1 MIELSNL
8 NISYGDKCVI
18 NNLNHTFKKST
29 ITGIIGESGTGKTSL
44 ALSLLAMND
53 GNISGEILYKGENIF
68 LFDEKKLRSY
78 RGNNIAMV
86 FQNGQGVLNPGLRI
100 IDQVVEVMV
109 EHSICAR
116 KEALERAYKLLEDM
130 KIDNKHHKKYP
141 SEISGGQKQKVQIA
155 IALANDPDILIF
167 DEFTSALDSVTKL
180 EVMNLIKEISKN
192 KTVIMISHD
201 LSLVKDLADEVM
213 VLYRGEICEY
223 GRANLIFDKP
233 RHPYTR
239 GLFRSFPNMDTT
251 KDLQGIKGTIDWN
264 YKGCPFYNRCT
275 QRIDIC
281 KNTKVILEENG
292 DRFIACHRG
301 GIINVMEVQNLHKAY
316 NNEKILKNLSLSIK
330 EGETLAVVGESGS
343 GKSTLA
349 KCMIGL
355 EKKCDGNIFFENQN
369 LKDLRGFKSFNKNVQ
384 MIFQDPRSSVNM
396 KMTIYDIM
404 CEPLKIHKIG
414 DRNHRIEKAKSLLKE
429 VQLPIDE
436 KTLSSSPE
444 KFSGGELQRLAIA
457 RALMLEP
464 KVLIADEPTSAL
476 DVSVQAKIMKL
487 LLGLQ
492 EKHGLAIM
500 FITHDIAL
508 ARKVSD
514 SMIVIKEGQIVEN
527 GPTSVI
533 IDNPDNPYT
542 KTLLKAA
549 SGES

>member
-8 NISYGDKCVI
+8 SIRYGDKCVI
-18 NNLNHTFKKST
+18 DNLNHIFKKST

-44 ALSLLAMND
+44 ALSLLAMNE
-53 GNISGEILYKGENIF
+53 GEVLGEIIYQGENVL
-68 LFDEKKLRSY
+68 LFNDKKLRQY
-78 RGNNIAMV
+78 RGKNIAMV
-86 FQNGQGVLNPGLRI
+86 FQNGQGILNPGLRI
-100 IDQVVEVMV
+100 IDQVIEVMV
-109 EHSICAR
+109 EHRVCNKS
-116 KEALERAYKLLEDM
+116 EALERASKLLLDM
-130 KIDNKHHKKYP
+130 NIAKNHHRKYP
-141 SEISGGQKQKVQIA
+141 SEISGGQVQKVQIA
-155 IALANDPDILIF
+155 IALANDPDVLIL

-180 EVMNLIKEISKN
+180 EVIKLIKGISKD
-192 KTVIMISHD
+192 KSVIMISHD
-201 LSLVKDLADEVM
+201 ISLVKDLADEVM
-213 VLYRGEICEY
+213 VLYRGEVCEY
-223 GRANLIFDKP
+223 GKTEIVLNKP

-239 GLFRSFPNMDTT
+239 GLIRSFPNMDTT
-251 KDLQGIKGTIDWN
+251 KDLQGIKGSIDWTH
-264 YKGCPFYNRCT
+264 KGCPFYNRCT

-281 KNTKVILEENG
+281 KNKKVSLEKSG

-301 GIINVMEVQNLHKAY
+301 GIINLMEVKNLHKSY
-316 NNEKILKNLSLSIK
+316 NKEKVLKNLSLSIK

-349 KCMIGL
+349 KCMVGL
-355 EKKCDGNIFFENQN
+355 EKKCDGEIFFENQN
-369 LKDLRGFKSFNKNVQ
+369 LKDARKYKSFNKNVQ

-404 CEPLKIHKIG
+404 SEPLKIHKIG
-414 DRNHRIEKAKSLLKE
+414 DNNYRMEKAKELLKE

-436 KTLSSSPE
+436 RALFSTPD

-487 LLGLQ
+487 LLSLQ
-492 EKHGLAIM
+492 EKRGLAIM
-500 FITHDIAL
+500 FVTHDIAL

-527 GPTSVI
+527 GSTPVI
-533 IDNPDNPYT
+533 IDAPKHPYT
-542 KTLLKAA
+542 KTLLRAA
-549 SGES
+549 SGE